1 MKKINITDKIGTAI
15 AYKGCVTIEYFD
27 KIDGK
32 KVINAYNEGQ
42 TALFNAIV
50 KMLSGRDINNI
61 ARPKQIDLFTLVPS
75 TDPSAPK
82 ESSVLSRPVAYLV
95 TPVLYIAE
103 KHIDDKGNITYT
115 YSNGDNVETDAN
127 CIMYSFTIALG
138 NYNSEVDGKEVT
150 TLKLLGDNNNENK
163 VFAILDLESI
173 NSTIKID
180 TSSNMQIYWRLIFE

>member
-1 MKKINITDKIGTAI
+1 MKKINIADKIGTAV

-27 KIDGK
+27 KINGK

-61 ARPKQIDLFTLVPS
+61 ARPSSIDLF
-75 TDPSAPK
+75 DAGG
-82 ESSVLSRPVAYLV
+82 ESVLNRPVKYLV
-95 TPVLYIAE
+95 NPVLYVAT
-103 KHIDDKGNITYT
+103 KGTDKYT
-115 YSNGDNVETDAN
+115 YSSTNVETDAN

-138 NYNSEVDGKEVT
+138 NYKSEANGKKVT
-150 TLKLLGDNNNENK
+150 TLKLSDENGGK
-163 VFAILDLESI
+163 VFAILDLTEI
-173 NSTIKID
+173 NSTITID

>member
-61 ARPKQIDLFTLVPS
+61 ARPSSIDLF
-75 TDPSAPK
+75 DDGD
-82 ESSVLSRPVAYLV
+82 ESVLNRPVKYLV
-95 TPVLYIAE
+95 NPVLYVAT
-103 KHIDDKGNITYT
+103 KGTDKYT
-115 YSNGDNVETDAN
+115 YSSTNVETAAN

-138 NYNSEVDGKEVT
+138 NYKSEANGKKVT
-150 TLKLLGDNNNENK
+150 TLKLSDESGGK
-163 VFAILDLESI
+163 VFAILDLTEI
-173 NSTIKID
+173 NSTITID

>member
-32 KVINAYNEGQ
+32 KVINAYNEGR

-61 ARPKQIDLFTLVPS
+61 ARPSSIDLFADGNEP
-75 TDPSAPK
+75 
-82 ESSVLSRPVAYLV
+82 VLNRPVTYLV
-95 TPVLYIAE
+95 TPVLYIAK

-138 NYNSEVDGKEVT
+138 NYDSGVDGKEVT
-150 TLKLLGDNNNENK
+150 ILKLLGGGTNKDK
-163 VFAILDLESI
+163 VFAILDLTKI
-173 NSTIKID
+173 NSTITID
-180 TSSNMQIYWRLIFE
+180 TSSNIQIYWRLIFE

>member
-50 KMLSGRDINNI
+50 KMLEGRDINNI
-61 ARPKQIDLFTLVPS
+61 VRPAQIDLLTS
-75 TDPSAPK
+75 
-82 ESSVLSRPVAYLV
+82 EGSVLNGPVSYV
-95 TPVLYIAE
+95 VNPILYVAT
-103 KHIDDKGNITYT
+103 KNGDKYN
-115 YSNGDNVETDAN
+115 YSNNDVEEKAN

-138 NYNSEVDGKEVT
+138 NYKSEANGKKVT
-150 TLKLLGDNNNENK
+150 TLKLSDESGGK
-163 VFAILDLESI
+163 VFAILDLTKI
-173 NSTIKID
+173 NSTITID
-180 TSSNMQIYWRLIFE
+180 TSSNIQIYWRLIFE

>member
-15 AYKGCVTIEYFD
+15 TYKGCVTVEYFD

-42 TALFNAIV
+42 AALFNAIV
-50 KMLSGRDINNI
+50 KMLEGRDINNI
-61 ARPKQIDLFTLVPS
+61 IRPSHIDLFANDGAAAVEILNGPVPYLN
-75 TDPSAPK
+75 DPILFRA
-82 ESSVLSRPVAYLV
+82 
-95 TPVLYIAE
+95 T
-103 KHIDDKGNITYT
+103 KGYDEYGNVKYT
-115 YSNGDNVETDAN
+115 YDNENIETQAN
-127 CIMYSFTIALG
+127 CIMYSFTIALS
-138 NYNSEVDGKEVT
+138 NYVQDADGKVVT
-150 TLKLLGDNNNENK
+150 TLKLLNKDNGK

>member
-15 AYKGCVTIEYFD
+15 TYKGCVTVEYFD

-32 KVINAYNEGQ
+32 KVINAYNEGR

-61 ARPKQIDLFTLVPS
+61 ARPSSIDLF
-75 TDPSAPK
+75 DAGG
-82 ESSVLSRPVAYLV
+82 ESVLNRPVKYLV
-95 TPVLYIAE
+95 NPVLYVAT
-103 KHIDDKGNITYT
+103 KGTDKYT
-115 YSNGDNVETDAN
+115 YSSTNVETDAN

-138 NYNSEVDGKEVT
+138 NYKSEANGKKVT
-150 TLKLLGDNNNENK
+150 TLKLSDENGGK
-163 VFAILDLESI
+163 VFAILDLTEI
-173 NSTIKID
+173 NSTITID

>member
-32 KVINAYNEGQ
+32 KVINTYNEGQ

-50 KMLSGRDINNI
+50 KMLEGRDINNI
-61 ARPKQIDLFTLVPS
+61 VRPAQIDLLTS
-75 TDPSAPK
+75 
-82 ESSVLSRPVAYLV
+82 EGSVLSRPVAYLV

-103 KHIDDKGNITYT
+103 KHTDDKGNITYT

-138 NYNSEVDGKEVT
+138 NYKSEANGKKVT
-150 TLKLLGDNNNENK
+150 TLKLSDESGGK
-163 VFAILDLESI
+163 VFAILDLTKI
-173 NSTIKID
+173 GSTITID

>member
-15 AYKGCVTIEYFD
+15 TYKGCVTIEYFD

-32 KVINAYNEGQ
+32 KVINAYNEGR

-61 ARPKQIDLFTLVPS
+61 ARPSSIDLF
-75 TDPSAPK
+75 DAGG
-82 ESSVLSRPVAYLV
+82 ESVLNRPVKYLV
-95 TPVLYIAE
+95 NPVLYVAT
-103 KHIDDKGNITYT
+103 KGTDKYT
-115 YSNGDNVETDAN
+115 YSSTNVETDAN

-138 NYNSEVDGKEVT
+138 NYKSEANGKKVT
-150 TLKLLGDNNNENK
+150 TLKLSDENGGK
-163 VFAILDLESI
+163 VFAILDLTEI
-173 NSTIKID
+173 NSTITID

>member
-1 MKKINITDKIGTAI
+1 MKKINITDKIGAAI
-15 AYKGCVTIEYFD
+15 TYKGCVTIEYFD

-32 KVINAYNEGQ
+32 KVINAYNEGR

-61 ARPKQIDLFTLVPS
+61 ARPSSIDLF
-75 TDPSAPK
+75 DAGG
-82 ESSVLSRPVAYLV
+82 SVLSRPVAYLV

-115 YSNGDNVETDAN
+115 YSNDDNVETDAN

-138 NYNSEVDGKEVT
+138 NYKSEANGKKVT
-150 TLKLLGDNNNENK
+150 TLKLSDESGGK
-163 VFAILDLESI
+163 VFAILDLTEI
-173 NSTIKID
+173 NSTITID

>member
-61 ARPKQIDLFTLVPS
+61 VRPAQIDLLTS
-75 TDPSAPK
+75 
-82 ESSVLSRPVAYLV
+82 EGSVLSRPVAYLV

-138 NYNSEVDGKEVT
+138 NYKSEANGKKVT
-150 TLKLLGDNNNENK
+150 TLKLSDESGGK
-163 VFAILDLESI
+163 VFAILDLTKI
-173 NSTIKID
+173 GSTITID

>member
-61 ARPKQIDLFTLVPS
+61 ARPSSIDLFN
-75 TDPSAPK
+75 DK
-82 ESSVLSRPVAYLV
+82 DESVLNRPVKYLV
-95 TPVLYIAE
+95 NPVLYVAT
-103 KHIDDKGNITYT
+103 KGTDKYT
-115 YSNGDNVETDAN
+115 YSSTNVETNAN

-138 NYNSEVDGKEVT
+138 NYKSEANGKKVT
-150 TLKLLGDNNNENK
+150 TLKLSDESGGK
-163 VFAILDLESI
+163 VFAILDLTKI
-173 NSTIKID
+173 NSTITID

>member
-15 AYKGCVTIEYFD
+15 TYKGCVTVEYFD

-61 ARPKQIDLFTLVPS
+61 ARPSSIDLFDDEDNP
-75 TDPSAPK
+75 
-82 ESSVLSRPVAYLV
+82 VLNRPVKYLV
-95 TPVLYIAE
+95 NPVLYVAT
-103 KHIDDKGNITYT
+103 KGTDKYT
-115 YSNGDNVETDAN
+115 YSSTNVETDAN

-138 NYNSEVDGKEVT
+138 NYNSEANGKKVT
-150 TLKLLGDNNNENK
+150 TLKLSDESGDK
-163 VFAILDLESI
+163 VFAILDLTEI
-173 NSTIKID
+173 NSTITID

>member
-61 ARPKQIDLFTLVPS
+61 TRPSSIDLF
-75 TDPSAPK
+75 DDGNK
-82 ESSVLSRPVAYLV
+82 SVLNRPVAYLV

-115 YSNGDNVETDAN
+115 YSNGDNVETNAN

-163 VFAILDLESI
+163 VFAILDLTKI
-173 NSTIKID
+173 GSTIKID

>member
-42 TALFNAIV
+42 TVLFNAIV

-61 ARPKQIDLFTLVPS
+61 ARPAQIDLLTS
-75 TDPSAPK
+75 
-82 ESSVLSRPVAYLV
+82 EGSVLNGPVSYAV
-95 TPVLYIAE
+95 NPILYVAT
-103 KHIDDKGNITYT
+103 KNGDKYN
-115 YSNGDNVETDAN
+115 YSNNDVEEKAN

-138 NYNSEVDGKEVT
+138 NYDSGVDGKEVT
-150 TLKLLGDNNNENK
+150 ILKLLGGDANKDK
-163 VFAILDLESI
+163 VFAILDLTKI
-173 NSTIKID
+173 GPTIKID
-180 TSSNMQIYWRLIFE
+180 TSSNIQIYWRLIFE

>member
-15 AYKGCVTIEYFD
+15 TYKGCVTVEYFD

-50 KMLSGRDINNI
+50 KMLSGGDINNI
-61 ARPKQIDLFTLVPS
+61 ARPSSIDLFDDGGKP
-75 TDPSAPK
+75 
-82 ESSVLSRPVAYLV
+82 VLNNPVKYLV
-95 TPVLYIAE
+95 NPVLYVAT
-103 KHIDDKGNITYT
+103 KGTDKYT
-115 YSNGDNVETDAN
+115 YSSTNVETDAN

-138 NYNSEVDGKEVT
+138 NYKSEANGKKVT
-150 TLKLLGDNNNENK
+150 TLKLSDESGGK
-163 VFAILDLESI
+163 VFAILDLTKI
-173 NSTIKID
+173 GSTITID

>member
-15 AYKGCVTIEYFD
+15 TYKGCVTVEYFD

-61 ARPKQIDLFTLVPS
+61 ARPSSIDLF
-75 TDPSAPK
+75 DDGN
-82 ESSVLSRPVAYLV
+82 ESVLNRPVKYLV
-95 TPVLYIAE
+95 NPVLYVAT
-103 KHIDDKGNITYT
+103 KGTDKYT
-115 YSNGDNVETDAN
+115 YSSTNVETDAN

-150 TLKLLGDNNNENK
+150 TLKLSDESGGK
-163 VFAILDLESI
+163 VFAILDLTKI
-173 NSTIKID
+173 NSTITID

>member
-61 ARPKQIDLFTLVPS
+61 ARPSSIELFDDRGEP
-75 TDPSAPK
+75 
-82 ESSVLSRPVAYLV
+82 VLNRPVAYLV

-103 KHIDDKGNITYT
+103 KHTDDKGNITYT

-138 NYNSEVDGKEVT
+138 NYNSEANGKKVT

>member
-15 AYKGCVTIEYFD
+15 TYKGCVTIEYFD

-61 ARPKQIDLFTLVPS
+61 ARPSSIDLFADGGEP
-75 TDPSAPK
+75 
-82 ESSVLSRPVAYLV
+82 VLNRPVKYLV
-95 TPVLYIAE
+95 NPVLYVAT
-103 KHIDDKGNITYT
+103 KGTDKYT
-115 YSNGDNVETDAN
+115 YSSTNVETDAN

-138 NYNSEVDGKEVT
+138 NYKSEANGKKVT
-150 TLKLLGDNNNENK
+150 TLKLSDEGGGK
-163 VFAILDLESI
+163 VFAILDLTEI
-173 NSTIKID
+173 NSTITID

>member
-27 KIDGK
+27 KINGK

-61 ARPKQIDLFTLVPS
+61 VRPSSINLFDDGDEP
-75 TDPSAPK
+75 
-82 ESSVLSRPVAYLV
+82 VLNRPVAYLV

-138 NYNSEVDGKEVT
+138 NYKSEANGKKVT
-150 TLKLLGDNNNENK
+150 TLKLSDESGGK
-163 VFAILDLESI
+163 VFAILYLTEI
-173 NSTIKID
+173 NSTITID

>member
-15 AYKGCVTIEYFD
+15 TYKGCVTIEYFD

-50 KMLSGRDINNI
+50 KMLEGRDINNI
-61 ARPKQIDLFTLVPS
+61 VRPAQIDLLT
-75 TDPSAPK
+75 A
-82 ESSVLSRPVAYLV
+82 EGSVLSGPVPYV
-95 TPVLYIAE
+95 VNPVLYVAT
-103 KHIDDKGNITYT
+103 KSTDKYT
-115 YSNGDNVETDAN
+115 YSSTNVETDAN

-150 TLKLLGDNNNENK
+150 TLKLSDESGGK
-163 VFAILDLESI
+163 VFAILDLTEI
-173 NSTIKID
+173 NSTITID

>member
-61 ARPKQIDLFTLVPS
+61 ARPSSIDLFDGGNEP
-75 TDPSAPK
+75 
-82 ESSVLSRPVAYLV
+82 VLNRPVKYLV
-95 TPVLYIAE
+95 NPVLYVAT
-103 KHIDDKGNITYT
+103 KGTDKYT
-115 YSNGDNVETDAN
+115 YSSTNVEADAN

-138 NYNSEVDGKEVT
+138 NYKSGANGKKVT
-150 TLKLLGDNNNENK
+150 TLKLSDESGDK
-163 VFAILDLESI
+163 VFAILDLAEI
-173 NSTIKID
+173 NSTITID

>member
-15 AYKGCVTIEYFD
+15 TYKGCVTIEYFD

-61 ARPKQIDLFTLVPS
+61 ARPSSIDLFDDGGEP
-75 TDPSAPK
+75 
-82 ESSVLSRPVAYLV
+82 VLNRPVKYLV
-95 TPVLYIAE
+95 NPVLYVAT
-103 KHIDDKGNITYT
+103 KATDKYT
-115 YSNGDNVETDAN
+115 YSSTNVETDAN

-138 NYNSEVDGKEVT
+138 NYKSEANGKKVT
-150 TLKLLGDNNNENK
+150 TLKLSDESGGK
-163 VFAILDLESI
+163 VFAILDLTEI
-173 NSTIKID
+173 NSTITID

>member
-15 AYKGCVTIEYFD
+15 TYKGCVTIEYFD

-61 ARPKQIDLFTLVPS
+61 ARPSSIDLFDDGGEP
-75 TDPSAPK
+75 
-82 ESSVLSRPVAYLV
+82 VLNRPVKYLV
-95 TPVLYIAE
+95 NPVLYVAT
-103 KHIDDKGNITYT
+103 KATDKYT
-115 YSNGDNVETDAN
+115 YSSTNVETDAN
-127 CIMYSFTIALG
+127 CIMYSFTIALS
-138 NYNSEVDGKEVT
+138 NYKSEANGKKVT
-150 TLKLLGDNNNENK
+150 TLKLSDESGGK
-163 VFAILDLESI
+163 VFAILDLTEI
-173 NSTIKID
+173 NSTITID

>member
-61 ARPKQIDLFTLVPS
+61 ARPAQIDLLTPE
-75 TDPSAPK
+75 D
-82 ESSVLSRPVAYLV
+82 SVLSRPVAYLV
-95 TPVLYIAE
+95 TPVLYIAK

-115 YSNGDNVETDAN
+115 YSNGDNVETNAN

-163 VFAILDLESI
+163 VFAILDLTKI
-173 NSTIKID
+173 GSTIKID
-180 TSSNMQIYWRLIFE
+180 TSSNMQIY

>member
-42 TALFNAIV
+42 AALFNAIV

-61 ARPKQIDLFTLVPS
+61 ARPAQIDLLTS
-75 TDPSAPK
+75 
-82 ESSVLSRPVAYLV
+82 EGSVLSRPVAYLV

-103 KHIDDKGNITYT
+103 KHIDDKENITYT

-138 NYNSEVDGKEVT
+138 NYDSGVDGKEVT
-150 TLKLLGDNNNENK
+150 ILKLLGGDTNKDK
-163 VFAILDLESI
+163 VFAILDLTKI
-173 NSTIKID
+173 GPTIKID
-180 TSSNMQIYWRLIFE
+180 TSSNIQIYWRLIFE

>member
-32 KVINAYNEGQ
+32 KVINTYNEGQ

-50 KMLSGRDINNI
+50 KMLEGRDINNI
-61 ARPKQIDLFTLVPS
+61 VRPAQIDLLTS
-75 TDPSAPK
+75 
-82 ESSVLSRPVAYLV
+82 EGSVLSRPVAYLV

-103 KHIDDKGNITYT
+103 KHTDDKGNITYT

-138 NYNSEVDGKEVT
+138 NYKSEANGKKVT
-150 TLKLLGDNNNENK
+150 TLKLSDESGVK
-163 VFAILDLESI
+163 VFAILDLTEI
-173 NSTIKID
+173 NSTITID
-180 TSSNMQIYWRLIFE
+180 TSSNMQIY

>member
-61 ARPKQIDLFTLVPS
+61 ARPSSIDLFN
-75 TDPSAPK
+75 D
-82 ESSVLSRPVAYLV
+82 EGESVLNRPVTYLV
-95 TPVLYIAE
+95 TPVLYIAK

-138 NYNSEVDGKEVT
+138 NYKSEANGKKVT
-150 TLKLLGDNNNENK
+150 TLKLSDESGGK
-163 VFAILDLESI
+163 VFAILDLTEI
-173 NSTIKID
+173 NSTITID

>member
-61 ARPKQIDLFTLVPS
+61 ARPSSIDLF
-75 TDPSAPK
+75 DDGN
-82 ESSVLSRPVAYLV
+82 ESVLNRPVKYLV
-95 TPVLYIAE
+95 NPVLYVAT
-103 KHIDDKGNITYT
+103 KGTDKYT
-115 YSNGDNVETDAN
+115 YSSTNVETDAN

-138 NYNSEVDGKEVT
+138 NYKSEANGKKVT
-150 TLKLLGDNNNENK
+150 TLKLSDESGGK
-163 VFAILDLESI
+163 VFAILNLTEI
-173 NSTIKID
+173 NSTITID

>member
-1 MKKINITDKIGTAI
+1 MKKINIADKIGTAV

-27 KIDGK
+27 KISGK

-61 ARPKQIDLFTLVPS
+61 ARPSSIDLF
-75 TDPSAPK
+75 DAGNK
-82 ESSVLSRPVAYLV
+82 SVLNRPVAYLV

-115 YSNGDNVETDAN
+115 YSNGDNVETGAN

-138 NYNSEVDGKEVT
+138 NYKSGANGKKVT
-150 TLKLLGDNNNENK
+150 TLKLSDESGDK
-163 VFAILDLESI
+163 VFAILDLTEI
-173 NSTIKID
+173 NSTITID
-180 TSSNMQIYWRLIFE
+180 TSSNMQIY

>member
-61 ARPKQIDLFTLVPS
+61 ARPSSIDLF
-75 TDPSAPK
+75 DGGNK
-82 ESSVLSRPVAYLV
+82 SVLNRPVAYLV

-103 KHIDDKGNITYT
+103 KHTDDKGNITYA

-138 NYNSEVDGKEVT
+138 NYKSEANGKKVT
-150 TLKLLGDNNNENK
+150 TLKLSDESGDK
-163 VFAILDLESI
+163 VFAILDLTKI
-173 NSTIKID
+173 NSTITID